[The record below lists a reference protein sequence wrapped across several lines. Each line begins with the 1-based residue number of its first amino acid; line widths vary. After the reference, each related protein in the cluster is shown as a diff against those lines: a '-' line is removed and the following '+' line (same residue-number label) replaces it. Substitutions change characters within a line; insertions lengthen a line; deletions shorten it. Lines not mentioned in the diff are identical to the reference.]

1 MTAEGLLQEI
11 DQRGRA
17 LYARVAAGHDAPPAH
32 GLRLE
37 GLREAAVL
45 TGAAGE
51 VELQELLDAAHGAA
65 WGESL
70 AERLGQDWQLAHP
83 FPEVPVFMARAPVST
98 GKVD

>member
-1 MTAEGLLQEI
+1 MMASGLLKAI

-32 GLRLE
+32 VLRLE

-45 TGAAGE
+45 TGAADE
-51 VELQELLDAAHGAA
+51 VELQAMLDAAHAAA

-70 AERLGQDWQLAHP
+70 IERLGPDWQLAHP